1 MVRFTA
7 ISLDGNLGAINVFVN
22 FSLQFVMI
30 MLRLVYTSAERPSA
44 PLRLTDFLSIP
55 FQDFGLS
62 SPKGHP
68 G

>member
-30 MLRLVYTSAERPSA
+30 MLRLIYKKRGTPFSPIALNRF
-44 PLRLTDFLSIP
+44 PLYP
-55 FQDFGLS
+55 FSGLWIEFS
-62 SPKGHP
+62 
-68 G
+68 